1 MIRVCFVCLGNI
13 CRSPMGELILKKL
26 VKDRGTELS
35 FEITSRGTEAEE
47 GCSVYHKAKRKLE
60 EQGIEG
66 NHIAKQLTRADI
78 LNNDYI
84 LVMDSSNLFD
94 VLRVSSG
101 AAGDKVYKLCA
112 FTNRPRDI
120 ADPWYTGD
128 FDKAYNDIYD
138 GCERFLDFIS
148 LERAEALDYDKRH

>member
-1 MIRVCFVCLGNI
+1 MISVCFVCLGNI
-13 CRSPMGELILKKL
+13 CRSPMGELILKKM
-26 VKDRGTELS
+26 VKERGIALS

-47 GCSVYHKAKRKLE
+47 GCHVYRKAKAKLE
-60 EQGIEG
+60 EHGVEG
-66 NHIAKQLTRADI
+66 DHIARQLTRADV

-94 VLRVSSG
+94 VLRISG
-101 AAGDKVYKLCA
+101 GNFGDRVYKLCA

-128 FDKAYNDIYD
+128 FDRAYEDICD
-138 GCERFLDFIS
+138 GCERFLDFITM
-148 LERAEALDYDKRH
+148 EHAEALDYDKRH